1 MESIGTKI
9 AALRRQRGLTQEQL
23 GSQVGVSAQAVSKW
37 ENGGAPDVELLPA
50 LADRLGVSIDTLF
63 GREERETQDMGTQ
76 LSHWLQGIPEG
87 RRLRELV
94 RLLFADLYDL
104 GVPPELQGILR
115 MHPLCEK
122 SSFPPDSSPSQDGE
136 GCWLRSKFVS
146 QEGMLLGVPAEDFP
160 LLLLMPEPEA
170 GYAAAFGP
178 LEDCRKLFLTLSRPG
193 ALEVMGWLLKKKRG
207 AYATAPAVARG
218 IGMEIE
224 SAEALL
230 TALKDCHLLNST
242 DLETEDGAVLAYQ
255 SNDQEGLVPFLYF
268 TRWLLEK
275 NEAWACSWDVR
286 ATPILK
292 EEQEHETQ

>member
-1 MESIGTKI
+1 MESIGSKI

-63 GREERETQDMGTQ
+63 GREERETQDMGTR
-76 LSHWLQGIPEG
+76 LSRWLQGTPEG
-87 RRLRELV
+87 RRLWELF
-94 RLLFADLYDL
+94 RLLFTNLYDL
-104 GVPPELQGILR
+104 GAPSELQGVLR
-115 MHPLCEK
+115 MGPLYEK
-122 SSFPPDSSPSQDGE
+122 SSFADPGQDGE
-136 GCWLRSKFVS
+136 RCWLRSKYVS
-146 QEGMLLGVPAEDFP
+146 QEGMLLGVPAEDIPFLV
-160 LLLLMPEPEA
+160 LLPEPEA

-193 ALEVMGWLLKKKRG
+193 ALEIMGWLLKKKRG

-242 DLETEDGAVLAYQ
+242 DLETEEGAVLAYQ

-286 ATPILK
+286 TTPILK
-292 EEQEHETQ
+292 EDQEHETQ